1 MKKFK
6 IRMKII
12 FVLITCMSLF
22 DILDEKVLMFFH
34 LKGDGFWKVLIDTG
48 SSLVVLSSV
57 LWAFLLG
64 KKIILN
70 YKEKEKHYRN
80 LIDLSPEAIFVHRNG
95 KILFTNK
102 AGVTLLG
109 ANSEDDLLNHNWKN
123 YIQSSSSDWDH
134 LKEKVKYYNGGI
146 LTFQIRVKRLDGQV
160 IDLEITSTNIEY
172 DGLPAREFI
181 ARDITLRKKQESMIK
196 KLAYQDT
203 LTGLPNRRAVL
214 DSLEQLIKDSEK
226 NKTHF
231 AVFFIDLDG
240 FKKVND
246 SLGHDT
252 GDELLKRVSV
262 LLKSCVRGNDIVA
275 RFAGDEFMILLPK
288 ANKQYCSIIADK
300 IIGSLDS
307 PIYIMG
313 KEIHVTPSI
322 GISLYP
328 QNGEEATALI
338 KMADEAMYQAKN
350 NGKNS
355 YQFVEESSD
364 LPERRI

>member
-6 IRMKII
+6 IRMKLI
-12 FVLITCMSLF
+12 FILITCMSLF
-22 DILDEKVLMFFH
+22 DIFDEKILLFFH
-34 LKGDGFWKVLIDTG
+34 LKGDGLWEVLLDTG
-48 SSLVVLSSV
+48 SSLVVLTSV

-95 KILFTNK
+95 KIIFTNK

-109 ANSEDDLLNHNWKN
+109 ANSVGDLLNHNWKN
-123 YIQSSSSDWDH
+123 YLSSSSDWNH
-134 LKEKVKYYNGGI
+134 LMEKAKYRNKGV
-146 LTFQIRVKRLDGQV
+146 LTFQIRVERLDGQV

-181 ARDITLRKKQESMIK
+181 ARDITFRKKQENMIK

-203 LTGLPNRRAVL
+203 LTGLPNRRAFL
-214 DSLEQLIKDSEK
+214 DDLEQLIIDSEK
-226 NKTHF
+226 NKNDF

-252 GDELLKRVSV
+252 GDELLKRVSA
-262 LLKSCVRGNDIVA
+262 LLESCVRENDILA
-275 RFAGDEFMILLPK
+275 RLAGDEFTILLPE
-288 ANKQYCSIIADK
+288 ANKQDCSIIADR
-300 IIGSLDS
+300 IIGSLDL
-307 PIYIMG
+307 PLYILG
-313 KEIHVTPSI
+313 KEIHVTSSV

-328 QNGEEATALI
+328 QNGKDATTLI
-338 KMADEAMYQAKN
+338 RMADEAMYQAKN

-355 YQFVEESSD
+355 YQFVEGSSD
-364 LPERRI
+364 LTERRI

>member
-6 IRMKII
+6 IRMKLI
-12 FVLITCMSLF
+12 FILITCMSLINIF
-22 DILDEKVLMFFH
+22 DEKILLFFH
-34 LKGDGFWKVLIDTG
+34 LKGDGLWEVLLDTG
-48 SSLVVLSSV
+48 SSFVVLTSV

-95 KILFTNK
+95 NIIFTNK

-109 ANSEDDLLNHNWKN
+109 ANSVDDLLHHNWKN
-123 YIQSSSSDWDH
+123 YIQSSSSDLYH
-134 LKEKVKYYNGGI
+134 LREKVKHYNREI
-146 LTFQIRVKRLDGQV
+146 VTFQIRVERLDGQF
-160 IDLEITSTNIEY
+160 IDLEVTSTNIEY

-181 ARDITLRKKQESMIK
+181 ARDITFRKKQESMIK

-203 LTGLPNRRAVL
+203 LTGLPNRRAFL
-214 DSLEQLIKDSEK
+214 DNLEQLIKDSKK
-226 NKTHF
+226 NNYNF

-252 GDELLKRVSV
+252 GDELLKRVSA
-262 LLKSCVRGNDIVA
+262 LLESCVREHDIVA
-275 RFAGDEFMILLPK
+275 RLAGDEFTILLPEST
-288 ANKQYCSIIADK
+288 KQDCSLIAKRIIS
-300 IIGSLDS
+300 SLD
-307 PIYIMG
+307 PPLYIMG

-328 QNGEEATALI
+328 QNGEDATTLI
-338 KMADEAMYQAKN
+338 KKADEAMYQAKN

-355 YQFVEESSD
+355 YQFVEE
-364 LPERRI
+364 IF